1 MKVATEREWQE
12 ARQALLVAEREL
24 EGRAKR
30 VEEFCVGCGVADPH
44 VIHRFNDAAP
54 HEMRP

>member
-1 MKVATEREWQE
+1 MKVGAEQEWQA

-30 VEEFCVGCGVADPH
+30 VEEQRRELPWVPVEKQYAFHSPH
-44 VIHRFNDAAP
+44 
-54 HEMRP
+54 